1 MDPELRKEN
10 YGVVVIGLLL
20 LMSASISSV
29 MFCTFGSPSSGHG
42 LSISLIMASSV
53 FGRHANGCQTL
64 SRKIH
69 EIMAPPKTL
78 FINLFLHDADKILS
92 VNYFCST

>member
-29 MFCTFGSPSSGHG
+29 MFCPSSGHG